1 MTKPALAFLFV
12 FSLLFTAAFAQ
23 QKPNILFLFSDDQR
37 VDAVGAYGN
46 PYVKTPHIDRLAH
59 RGVRFTNNFCMGSH
73 HGAVCAPSRAML
85 MSGKSLFHVYDKLE
99 GLPTLPKTLR
109 ENGYVTFGT
118 GKWHNERSAFQ
129 DGFVQGKNI
138 FFGGMSDHFQV
149 PVVNL
154 QPDGSFSETEKKG
167 FSTDLFADAA
177 VEFIEQHAANG
188 ETQPFFAYV
197 AFTTPHDPRSPKAE
211 FLELYD
217 PKALPIPGDYQPVHP
232 FHIGPMT
239 IRDEVLNAWPR
250 TPQDIQNHLADYYSL
265 ITHMDTQIGRII
277 STLQKNE
284 LYENTIII
292 FSSDHGLAIGS
303 HGLLGKQNLYE
314 HSLKAPLIIS
324 GPGIPEGQV
333 AEALVY
339 LYDLFPTL
347 CHLLDVQAPEGVEG
361 KSLLPV
367 ILGAQKEVRNTLF
380 TAYADVQ
387 RAVKDHRWKLIR
399 YPKINYTQLF
409 DLKNDPY
416 ELNNLAAKPAYAE
429 KTIAMMLLLQE
440 WQTQTGDTLALTAKN
455 VEPMGFD
462 PSGFERQPDQ
472 HQPPYILEKYF
483 NQK

>member
-1 MTKPALAFLFV
+1 MNKPALAFFFV
-12 FSLLFTAAFAQ
+12 FSLLFTPAFAQ
-23 QKPNILFLFSDDQR
+23 QKLNILFLFSDDQR

-46 PYVKTPHIDRLAH
+46 PYVKTPNIDQLAY

-85 MSGKSLFHVYDKLE
+85 MSGKTLFHVYDKLE
-99 GLPTLPKTLR
+99 RLPTLPKTLK
-109 ENGYVTFGT
+109 ENGYITFST

-129 DGFVQGKNI
+129 AGFMQGKNI

-149 PVVNL
+149 PVVDL
-154 QPDGSFSETEKKG
+154 QADGSFSEPVKKG

-177 VEFIEQHAANG
+177 IDFLENHAASNKD
-188 ETQPFFAYV
+188 QPFFAYV

-211 FLELYD
+211 FLDLYD
-217 PKALPIPGDYQPVHP
+217 PKTLPIPANYQPVHP
-232 FHIGPMT
+232 FNLGPMT
-239 IRDEVLNAWPR
+239 IRDEVLNTWPR
-250 TPQDIQNHLADYYSL
+250 TPEDIQNHLADYYGL
-265 ITHMDTQIGRII
+265 ITHMDAQIGRII
-277 STLQKNE
+277 GTLQKNG

-324 GPGIPEGQV
+324 GPGIPENEV
-333 AEALVY
+333 NDALVY

-347 CHLLDVQAPEGVEG
+347 CNLVEADVPQGVEG
-361 KSLLPV
+361 KNLLPV
-367 ILGAQKEVRNTLF
+367 IKGEQKDVRNSLF
-380 TAYADVQ
+380 TTYADVQ

-399 YPKINYTQLF
+399 YPKIGYTQLF

-416 ELNNLAAKPAYAE
+416 ELNNLAEEAGYEAKTE
-429 KTIAMMLLLQE
+429 EMMQLLQE
-440 WQTQTGDTLALTAKN
+440 WQTQTGDTLALTAEN
-455 VEPMGFD
+455 VEPREFD

-472 HQPPYILEKYF
+472 HQPPYVLEKYF
-483 NQK
+483 NEK